1 MSLLTH
7 HCMKVITFGEI
18 MMRLSPPGFAKFEQA
33 HSLNVVYGGSEANV
47 AVSLAYFGVP
57 SAHVTRFPDHA
68 LGRAAAATLRYH
80 GVDTSA
86 ISYGDGRLGLYFLE
100 TGAVSR
106 ASQIIY
112 DRYDSAFS
120 QIQPG
125 QVDWEAVFQGSD
137 GVPATWFH
145 WSGITPALSQS
156 AADCLLEAIQTAN
169 RLGILVSGDI
179 YFRSNLWKYGKRPQD
194 ILPALTEGCDMVLGN
209 EANFDELYGVK
220 ANSFVEACKSMKVKF
235 PRIRYFTDTE
245 RQSVSASHN
254 RLTAK
259 IFEGDTTYSSN
270 VYDITHI
277 VDRIGGGDAYLAGLI
292 YGLLTRDDPQ
302 YAVEFGA
309 AASALKHTVEGDANL
324 VSVQEVEAL
333 MQGDTSGRLR
343 R

>member
-1 MSLLTH
+1 
-7 HCMKVITFGEI
+7 MKKIVTFGEV
-18 MMRLSPPGFAKFEQA
+18 MMRLAPPGFTKFTQA
-33 HSLNVVYGGSEANV
+33 HSLNVVYGGTEANV
-47 AVSLAYFGVP
+47 AVSLAYFGCQT
-57 SAHVTRFPDHA
+57 AHVTRFPDHA

-86 ISYGDGRLGLYFLE
+86 ITFGDGRLGLYFLE

-120 QIQPG
+120 LIQPG
-125 QVDWEAVFQGSD
+125 DFDWETILKGAD
-137 GVPATWFH
+137 WFH
-145 WSGITPALSQS
+145 WSGITPALSQP

-169 RLGILVSGDI
+169 RLGVMVSGDI
-179 YFRSNLWKYGKRPQD
+179 YFRSNLWKYGKKPQE
-194 ILPALTEGCDMVLGN
+194 ILPALTAGCDLVLGN
-209 EANFDELYGVK
+209 QENFEELYGVK
-220 ANSFVEACKSMKVKF
+220 ADSFVDACRRMQIQF

-259 IFEGDTTYSSN
+259 IFDGHTLYSSN

-292 YGLLTRDDPQ
+292 YSLLTTDDLQ
-302 YAVEFGA
+302 YAIEFGA

-333 MQGDTSGRLR
+333 VGGDTSGRLR